1 MVSKVCKIDPDVSI
15 HEKVTA
21 PTLTSSAIRM
31 GEPLA
36 SERVNTICCVVII
49 GMKIMYLMLGV

>member
-1 MVSKVCKIDPDVSI
+1 MVRKVCKVDPDGSI

-21 PTLTSSAIRM
+21 PTLTSSVIRM

-36 SERVNTICCVVII
+36 SERVKTICCVVII
-49 GMKIMYLMLGV
+49 EMKIMYLMLE